1 MNKLHFSRRTL
12 AVLAVLLPLAALF
25 FYVAVRSG
33 PLAPIPVT
41 LATVEEK
48 PLSPALF
55 GIGTVEARYTY
66 RIGPTQAG
74 RLGRLDVHVGEMVD
88 AGQVLGEMDP
98 VDLDERIR
106 AQDAALQR
114 AAALLDEARA
124 QQGHARAEA
133 RRYEELLKTRAT
145 SEESVAARRRDL
157 QIAEAGF
164 AAAAGEVDR
173 VRAEREA
180 LTAQRDN
187 LRLIAPVAGLVATRA
202 AEPGTTLVAGQTV
215 VELID
220 PQSIWINVRFDQVSA
235 RGLAPNLPARIVLR
249 SRSDQEAAGRVE
261 RVEPLADAVT
271 EEILAKVVFDRL
283 PEPLPP
289 LGELAE
295 VTLALPP
302 LPAGPII
309 PNAAIQRVEG
319 RTGVWQVEDGEP
331 RFVPVGLGIG
341 DLDGQ
346 VLVEDGLGAG
356 DQVVVY
362 SKKALAR
369 HSRIQVFDRLSGV
382 AP

>member
-33 PLAPIPVT
+33 PLAPVPVT

-145 SEESVAARRRDL
+145 SEEAVAARRRDL
-157 QIAEAGF
+157 RIAEAGF

-180 LTAQRDN
+180 LAAQRDN

-202 AEPGTTLVAGQTV
+202 AEPGTTLVPGQTV

-235 RGLAPNLPARIVLR
+235 RGLAPDLPARIVLR
-249 SRSDQEAAGRVE
+249 SRSDQEVAGRVE

-295 VTLALPP
+295 VTLVLPP
-302 LPAGPII
+302 LSAGPII

-331 RFVPVGLGIG
+331 HFVPVGLGIG

-346 VLVEDGLGAG
+346 VLVEEGLGAG